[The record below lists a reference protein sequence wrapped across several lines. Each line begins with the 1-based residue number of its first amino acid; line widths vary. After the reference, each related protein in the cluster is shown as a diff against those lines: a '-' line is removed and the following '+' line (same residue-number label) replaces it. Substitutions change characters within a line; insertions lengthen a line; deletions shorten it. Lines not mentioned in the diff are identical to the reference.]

1 MAQSRR
7 LAKTAEWNTTQAMD
21 STENKPGSVPEETGG
36 QKSSLDPVHDATN
49 TYNYYDDYGYDHPPH
64 EDGVPVVEP
73 ANQLAIAAPPPE
85 APSLPPPPP
94 PPPPTPDKEDDDEE
108 AHDGML
114 RMSFLEHLEELRLRL
129 LRSIYGIGVAFAA
142 CIYFTPMIW
151 LAIQQPY
158 CKAMAINGVK
168 DCELIVLTP
177 TEAFSILW
185 VKLPILCAIFLSSPW
200 LLFQIWSFIAPGL
213 YKKERRW
220 AGPFIVGSA
229 ALFILGGA
237 FAYYVAFPLG
247 LGFLLGIGNG
257 MGIKVSVTLSEYFDL
272 FFNVTLGMG
281 IVFELPI
288 LIFILALLKIVTPQF
303 LVRNSRYA
311 IMIIVI
317 VAAVITPTPD
327 VINLM
332 LVSVPMV
339 LLYFT
344 GVFAAY
350 VLYLSRAGRRL
361 PWVSILGVIA
371 GILTLLLG
379 SVYLLLTRYGYKLV
393 QNWPFLVR

>member
-1 MAQSRR
+1 
-7 LAKTAEWNTTQAMD
+7 MD

-36 QKSSLDPVHDATN
+36 QKSSLEPVNDATD

-64 EDGVPVVEP
+64 EESLQAVEP
-73 ANQLAIAAPPPE
+73 AHQTAIEAPPPE
-85 APSLPPPPP
+85 PPSSPPPPP
-94 PPPPTPDKEDDDEE
+94 SSDKEDDEE
-108 AHDGML
+108 GGGDGML
-114 RMSFLEHLEELRLRL
+114 RMSFLEHLEELRTRL
-129 LRSIYGIGVAFAA
+129 LHSIYGILVAFAA
-142 CIYFTPMIW
+142 CIYFTPYIW
-151 LAIQQPY
+151 NLIRQPFV
-158 CKAMAINGVK
+158 KAMAINGVPDAK
-168 DCELIVLTP
+168 LIQLSP
-177 TEAFSILW
+177 TEPFSILW

-200 LLFQIWSFIAPGL
+200 LLYQIWSFISPGL
-213 YKKERRW
+213 YKNERRW
-220 AGPFIVGSA
+220 ASPFIVGSA
-229 ALFILGGA
+229 FLFLLGGS
-237 FAYYVAFPLG
+237 FAYYIAFPLG
-247 LGFLLGIGNG
+247 LSFLLGIGG
-257 MGIKVSVTLSEYFDL
+257 GDMGVQPGVTLTEYFDL

-281 IVFELPI
+281 LVFELPI
-288 LIFILALLKIVTPQF
+288 LIFVLALLRVVTPQF

-317 VAAVITPTPD
+317 VAAIITPTPD

-332 LVSVPMV
+332 LISVPMV

-350 VLYLSRAGRRL
+350 VLYLSREGRRL
-361 PWVSILGVIA
+361 PWLAMFGVVA

>member
-1 MAQSRR
+1 
-7 LAKTAEWNTTQAMD
+7 MD

-94 PPPPTPDKEDDDEE
+94 PPPPAPDKEDDDEE

-151 LAIQQPY
+151 EAIRQPY
-158 CKAMAINGVK
+158 VKAMAINGVSNA
-168 DCELIVLTP
+168 ELVVLTP
-177 TEAFSILW
+177 TESFSILW
-185 VKLPILCAIFLSSPW
+185 VKLPVLCAIFLSSPW

>member
-1 MAQSRR
+1 
-7 LAKTAEWNTTQAMD
+7 MD
-21 STENKPGSVPEETGG
+21 STENKPTGVPEETGG
-36 QKSSLDPVHDATN
+36 QKSSSLEPVNDATN

-64 EDGVPVVEP
+64 EASPAVVEQALVPTTPTPP
-73 ANQLAIAAPPPE
+73 AE
-85 APSLPPPPP
+85 PPPPP
-94 PPPPTPDKEDDDEE
+94 PAPPPAEKEDEDEGN
-108 AHDGML
+108 DGML
-114 RMSFLEHLEELRLRL
+114 RMSFLEHLEELRTRL
-129 LRSIYGIGVAFAA
+129 LNSVYGIFAAFAA
-142 CIYFTPMIW
+142 CIYFTPSIW
-151 LAIQQPY
+151 EAIRQPY
-158 CKAMAINGVK
+158 VKAMAINGIK
-168 DCELIVLTP
+168 DAELIILTP

-200 LLFQIWSFIAPGL
+200 LLYQIWGFIAPGL

-229 ALFILGGA
+229 LLFILGGA

-288 LIFILALLKIVTPQF
+288 LIFILALLRVVTPQF

-317 VAAVITPTPD
+317 VAAIITPTPD

-332 LVSVPMV
+332 LISVPMV

-350 VLYLSRAGRRL
+350 VLFLSREGRRL
-361 PWVSILGVIA
+361 PWTAMIGVVC
-371 GILTLLLG
+371 GILILLLG

-393 QNWPFLVR
+393 QSWPFLVR

>member
-1 MAQSRR
+1 M
-7 LAKTAEWNTTQAMD
+7 
-21 STENKPGSVPEETGG
+21 
-36 QKSSLDPVHDATN
+36 H
-49 TYNYYDDYGYDHPPH
+49 
-64 EDGVPVVEP
+64 
-73 ANQLAIAAPPPE
+73 
-85 APSLPPPPP
+85 
-94 PPPPTPDKEDDDEE
+94 
-108 AHDGML
+108 
-114 RMSFLEHLEELRLRL
+114 
-129 LRSIYGIGVAFAA
+129 SIYGVFAAFAA

-151 LAIQQPY
+151 EAIRQPY
-158 CKAMAINGVK
+158 VKAMALNGVTGAGA
-168 DCELIVLTP
+168 DLVVLTP
-177 TEAFSILW
+177 TESFSILW
-185 VKLPILCAIFLSSPW
+185 VKLPVLCAIFLSSPW
-200 LLFQIWSFIAPGL
+200 LLYQIWSFISPGL
-213 YKKERRW
+213 YKNERQW
-220 AGPFIVGSA
+220 AAPFIIGSA
-229 ALFILGGA
+229 GLFTLGGA

-281 IVFELPI
+281 LVFELPI
-288 LIFILALLKIVTPQF
+288 LIFLLALLRVVTPQF

-317 VAAVITPTPD
+317 VAAIITPTPD

-332 LVSVPMV
+332 LISVPMV

-350 VLYLSRAGRRL
+350 VLYLSREGRRL
-361 PWVSILGVIA
+361 PWVAILGVIL

-393 QNWPFLVR
+393 QSWPFLVR